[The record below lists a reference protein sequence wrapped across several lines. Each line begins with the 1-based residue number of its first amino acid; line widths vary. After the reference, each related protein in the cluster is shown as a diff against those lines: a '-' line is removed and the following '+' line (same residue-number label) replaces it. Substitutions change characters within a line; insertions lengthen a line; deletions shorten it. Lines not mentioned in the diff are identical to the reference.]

1 MTEKRSSTDF
11 VHIGQV
17 LSSVLKSCGRAGDQE
32 LSRIWSLWPQVVD
45 EIVAQNTRPAAI
57 KADLLLVN
65 VSSSPWIHR
74 LQFLKQDII
83 EELNT
88 ALGKTVVKDMA
99 FKIGPLK

>member
-17 LSSVLKSCGRAGDQE
+17 LSSILDACGPAGEIE
-32 LSRIWSLWPQVVD
+32 LPRIWQVWPQVVD
-45 EIVAQNTRPAAI
+45 QAVAQNTRPAAM
-57 KADLLLVN
+57 KDDLLLVH

-83 EELNT
+83 GKLN
-88 ALGKTVVKDMA
+88 AVMGKAVVRDMT

>member
-1 MTEKRSSTDF
+1 MKEKRSSTDF

-17 LSSVLKSCGRAGDQE
+17 LSSVLKSCGRGGE
-32 LSRIWSLWPQVVD
+32 LELPRIWHMWPQVVD
-45 EIVAQNTRPAAI
+45 EVVAQNTRPAAI
-57 KADLLLVN
+57 KDDLLLVH

-83 EELNT
+83 EKLNT
-88 ALGKTVVKDMA
+88 AMGKAVVRDMT